1 MNIYCQYILN
11 LFSNDYR
18 ELARI
23 KDQLTR
29 ELSATLVLSDGFIT
43 HDDQGNDIVF
53 KAVEDD
59 ESVIRPAKFTQ
70 NEDGSSRKELLLSL
84 SDLMWLAGEMTEN
97 VPHDWNKL

>member
-1 MNIYCQYILN
+1 MEIYLN
-11 LFSNDYR
+11 DEYK
-18 ELARI
+18 ELEKI
-23 KDQLTR
+23 KDKLSR
-29 ELSATLVLSDGFIT
+29 KLSAFLVLSDGFIM

-84 SDLMWLAGEMTEN
+84 GDLMWLAGEMTGN
-97 VPHDWNKL
+97 DPRDWTKL

>member
-11 LFSNDYR
+11 LLSNDYR

-29 ELSATLVLSDGFIT
+29 EISATLVLSDGFIT

-53 KAVEDD
+53 KAVEYDK
-59 ESVIRPAKFTQ
+59 SIRPAKFTQ
-70 NEDGSSRKELLLSL
+70 NEDGSTRKEIIVWLN
-84 SDLMWLAGEMTEN
+84 DLIWLAGKMTEN
-97 VPHDWNKL
+97 APHDWTKL

>member
-1 MNIYCQYILN
+1 MAELN
-11 LFSNDYR
+11 DDYK
-18 ELARI
+18 ELEKI
-23 KDQLTR
+23 KDKLTR
-29 ELSATLVLSDGFIT
+29 ELSAFLVLRRKSVT

-97 VPHDWNKL
+97 APYDWTKL

>member
-43 HDDQGNDIVF
+43 HDDQGNEIMF
-53 KAVEDD
+53 KAVEYD
-59 ESVIRPAKFTQ
+59 ESIRPAKFTK
-70 NEDGSSRKELLLSL
+70 NEDGSTRKELLLSL

-97 VPHDWNKL
+97 EPHDWTKL

>member
-1 MNIYCQYILN
+1 MEIYLN
-11 LFSNDYR
+11 DEYK
-18 ELARI
+18 ELEKI
-23 KDQLTR
+23 KDKLSR
-29 ELSATLVLSDGFIT
+29 KLSAFLVLSKGFIT

-84 SDLMWLAGEMTEN
+84 HDLIWLAGEMTGN
-97 VPHDWNKL
+97 DPRDWTKL

>member
-1 MNIYCQYILN
+1 MEIYLN
-11 LFSNDYR
+11 DEYK
-18 ELARI
+18 ELEKI
-23 KDQLTR
+23 KDKLTR

-84 SDLMWLAGEMTEN
+84 SDLMWLAGEMTGN
-97 VPHDWNKL
+97 DPRDWNKL

>member
-1 MNIYCQYILN
+1 MEIYLN
-11 LFSNDYR
+11 YEYK
-18 ELARI
+18 ELEKI
-23 KDQLTR
+23 KDKLSR
-29 ELSATLVLSDGFIT
+29 KLSAFLVLSDGFIT

-84 SDLMWLAGEMTEN
+84 SDLTWLAGEMTGN
-97 VPHDWNKL
+97 DPRDWTKL

>member
-53 KAVEDD
+53 KAVEYDG
-59 ESVIRPAKFTQ
+59 SIRPAKFTK
-70 NEDGSSRKELLLSL
+70 NEDGSLRKEIIVWLN
-84 SDLMWLAGEMTEN
+84 DLMWLAGEMTEN
-97 VPHDWNKL
+97 APHDWTKL

>member
-1 MNIYCQYILN
+1 MEIYLN
-11 LFSNDYR
+11 DEYK
-18 ELARI
+18 ELEKI
-23 KDQLTR
+23 KDKLSR
-29 ELSATLVLSDGFIT
+29 KLSAFLVLSKGFIT

-84 SDLMWLAGEMTEN
+84 SDLMWLAGEMTGN
-97 VPHDWNKL
+97 DPRDWTKL

>member
-1 MNIYCQYILN
+1 MEIYLN
-11 LFSNDYR
+11 DEYK
-18 ELARI
+18 ELEKI
-23 KDQLTR
+23 KDKLSR
-29 ELSATLVLSDGFIT
+29 KLSATLVLSKGFIT

-84 SDLMWLAGEMTEN
+84 SDLIWLAGEMTGN
-97 VPHDWNKL
+97 DPRDWTKL

>member
-1 MNIYCQYILN
+1 MNIYRQLMAELN
-11 LFSNDYR
+11 DDYK
-18 ELARI
+18 ELEKI
-23 KDQLTR
+23 KDKLTR
-29 ELSATLVLSDGFIT
+29 ELSAFLVLRRKSVT

-97 VPHDWNKL
+97 APYDWTKL